1 MASLR
6 SYQEEPVRKAID
18 FFKQESPAPA
28 LMVLPTAWGK
38 SWLTAYVARSIDP
51 DDHLLVIQ
59 PTKELLEQNYDK
71 YISLCGE
78 LAEAGIYSASFGKK
92 VIKKITYATI
102 GSIKN
107 LGEMFREYGFTK
119 MLVDEAH
126 LYPRKEE
133 SMIGQFLADSGITHV
148 LGITATPLK
157 LETVSSQKLVPKKD
171 QNGSVIT
178 KNGKPV
184 MMKVYDGYSKLVML
198 TNPSN
203 DGSFFRD
210 IIHIGQIQEM
220 TRLGFW
226 SALKYDIQPFDPHGL
241 ELNSSGSEF
250 SEKSEA
256 TVYEKNDTRN
266 RIRAA
271 LDYYRN
277 CKHCLVFVPSVEEA
291 ETLASLY
298 PNSAC
303 VSGNTPKKERQRV
316 IDKFRSGEIRVVFN
330 VNVLSCL
337 SSDTEILTEEGW
349 QGQNEISYSSKI
361 AQYDLETEEITFEHP
376 LNIIRKKYSGQMVYS
391 DNKYMSIRIT
401 GDHTVYYHKKTTN
414 GAMNQIAPSQAIDLV
429 GKKYIYIPITG
440 NATPR
445 KIVVEQKKLPTQA
458 RFIATNAYNYRQR
471 GLQYDESIR
480 IAREQYEIKKNL
492 RYKNPDELTQDE
504 CRFIGFWLGD
514 GSKQKVLNNGQKSGV
529 RYTLSQSHANPAM
542 IEWVESLLNKCGIHF
557 TYREIKETSSIIAG
571 RKARFSSARAYN
583 LWLGSGGRNQNVKST
598 LYQLTPYLEKEGTSL
613 LWGLNKRQYYA
624 LMEGFFK
631 ANGNHGNNKEYKGGI
646 ISPHKKLVDLLQAIG
661 VCRGYRIMVTSLR
674 LREQAKTPLYKIT
687 LSEIRYH
694 EFVNDTLKKEKVTD
708 EKVWCVTMPKGTIVT
723 RRNGRVSIIGNCGFD
738 YTGIDCIVLG
748 SSTASI
754 ARYYQILG
762 RGVRIEDGKQD
773 CLVVDFGGNVKRFG
787 HIEDLSYEWE
797 GIWRM
802 YGTNGNLLS
811 GIPIECLGCF
821 NRDDVYRMT
830 HNSYGRYEVMP
841 FGKYKGWALSDTPLS
856 YLRWYVRKINDDP
869 EERESELSTRI
880 RIRLENDIRDTR
892 NEPPILI
899 MPTGIHQ
906 EKLLSEIPKNYL
918 TWMYRNTKWTP
929 MNDSLRRGIELALG
943 NGVLFEHYY
952 K

>member
-277 CKHCLVFVPSVEEA
+277 RKHCLVFVPSVEEA

-316 IDKFRSGEIRVVFN
+316 INGFRKGEIRVVFN
-330 VNVLSCL
+330 VNVLSC
-337 SSDTEILTEEGW
+337 
-349 QGQNEISYSSKI
+349 
-361 AQYDLETEEITFEHP
+361 
-376 LNIIRKKYSGQMVYS
+376 
-391 DNKYMSIRIT
+391 
-401 GDHTVYYHKKTTN
+401 
-414 GAMNQIAPSQAIDLV
+414 
-429 GKKYIYIPITG
+429 
-440 NATPR
+440 
-445 KIVVEQKKLPTQA
+445 
-458 RFIATNAYNYRQR
+458 
-471 GLQYDESIR
+471 
-480 IAREQYEIKKNL
+480 
-492 RYKNPDELTQDE
+492 
-504 CRFIGFWLGD
+504 
-514 GSKQKVLNNGQKSGV
+514 
-529 RYTLSQSHANPAM
+529 
-542 IEWVESLLNKCGIHF
+542 
-557 TYREIKETSSIIAG
+557 
-571 RKARFSSARAYN
+571 
-583 LWLGSGGRNQNVKST
+583 
-598 LYQLTPYLEKEGTSL
+598 
-613 LWGLNKRQYYA
+613 
-624 LMEGFFK
+624 
-631 ANGNHGNNKEYKGGI
+631 
-646 ISPHKKLVDLLQAIG
+646 
-661 VCRGYRIMVTSLR
+661 
-674 LREQAKTPLYKIT
+674 
-687 LSEIRYH
+687 
-694 EFVNDTLKKEKVTD
+694 
-708 EKVWCVTMPKGTIVT
+708 
-723 RRNGRVSIIGNCGFD
+723 GFD

-748 SSTASI
+748 LSTASI

-802 YGTNGNLLS
+802 YGTNGTLLS

-943 NGVLFEHYY
+943 NGVLFEYYY

>member
-277 CKHCLVFVPSVEEA
+277 RKHCLVFVPSVEEA

-298 PNSAC
+298 SNSAC

-316 IDKFRSGEIRVVFN
+316 INGFRNGEIRVVFN
-330 VNVLSCL
+330 VNVLS
-337 SSDTEILTEEGW
+337 
-349 QGQNEISYSSKI
+349 
-361 AQYDLETEEITFEHP
+361 
-376 LNIIRKKYSGQMVYS
+376 
-391 DNKYMSIRIT
+391 
-401 GDHTVYYHKKTTN
+401 
-414 GAMNQIAPSQAIDLV
+414 
-429 GKKYIYIPITG
+429 
-440 NATPR
+440 
-445 KIVVEQKKLPTQA
+445 
-458 RFIATNAYNYRQR
+458 
-471 GLQYDESIR
+471 
-480 IAREQYEIKKNL
+480 
-492 RYKNPDELTQDE
+492 
-504 CRFIGFWLGD
+504 
-514 GSKQKVLNNGQKSGV
+514 
-529 RYTLSQSHANPAM
+529 
-542 IEWVESLLNKCGIHF
+542 
-557 TYREIKETSSIIAG
+557 
-571 RKARFSSARAYN
+571 
-583 LWLGSGGRNQNVKST
+583 
-598 LYQLTPYLEKEGTSL
+598 
-613 LWGLNKRQYYA
+613 
-624 LMEGFFK
+624 
-631 ANGNHGNNKEYKGGI
+631 
-646 ISPHKKLVDLLQAIG
+646 
-661 VCRGYRIMVTSLR
+661 
-674 LREQAKTPLYKIT
+674 
-687 LSEIRYH
+687 
-694 EFVNDTLKKEKVTD
+694 
-708 EKVWCVTMPKGTIVT
+708 
-723 RRNGRVSIIGNCGFD
+723 CGFD

-943 NGVLFEHYY
+943 NGVLFEYYY